1 MRFVDFHVHTSA
13 SDGSFSPGEV
23 VARAAKAKLAAIGIT
38 DHDTMDGIYGAGIA
52 GKKFNMEI
60 IPGIEFST
68 HLKYE
73 EIHILGYYCRS
84 DDISLIKTI
93 SRLKSD
99 RYERME
105 KMVYKINN
113 LGLRVTFNEVLAE
126 VKGKAIGRPHLARV
140 LCKKGYC
147 KDLDEAFARY
157 IGFNAPAYVKRK
169 EFTPV
174 EAIEIIRGAGG
185 VPVLA
190 HPGTYKKVNF
200 LPYLIEAGLMG
211 IEVFHPRNSIQVS
224 RRYLRYASRC
234 GLLITGG
241 SDYHGGKNGQGTRLG
256 DVKMDPTFLKQLK
269 RRGRAL
275 KKQRGRF

>member
-23 VARAAKAKLAAIGIT
+23 VDRAAKAKLTAIGIT
-38 DHDTMDGIYGAGIA
+38 DHDTMAGISGAVIA
-52 GKKFNMEI
+52 GRKYNIEI

-73 EIHILGYYCRS
+73 EIHILGYYCRP
-84 DDISLIKTI
+84 DNVPLIKTI
-93 SRLKSD
+93 NRLKSD
-99 RYERME
+99 RHERME
-105 KMVYKINN
+105 KMVDKINK
-113 LGLRVTFNEVLAE
+113 LGLRVTFDEVLAE

-147 KDLDEAFARY
+147 KDLGEAFARY

-190 HPGTYKKVNF
+190 HPGTYGKVDF
-200 LPYLIEAGLMG
+200 LSYLVEAGLMG

-224 RRYLRYASRC
+224 RRYFRYALKC

-241 SDYHGGKNGQGTRLG
+241 SDYHGDKNGHGTRLG
-256 DVKMDPTFLKQLK
+256 DVKIDLSF
-269 RRGRAL
+269 
-275 KKQRGRF
+275 

>member
-23 VARAAKAKLAAIGIT
+23 VAKAAKAKLTAIGIT
-38 DHDTMDGIYGAGIA
+38 DHDTMDGIYAAGIA

-73 EIHILGYYCRS
+73 EIHILGYYCRA
-84 DDISLIKTI
+84 DDTPLIKAI

-113 LGLRVTFNEVLAE
+113 LGLRVTFDEVLAE

-147 KDLDEAFARY
+147 KDLGEAFARY

-190 HPGTYKKVNF
+190 HPGSYGKVDF
-200 LPYLIEAGLMG
+200 LPSLIEAGLMG

-224 RRYLRYASRC
+224 RRFLRHALRC

-241 SDYHGGKNGQGTRLG
+241 SDYHGEKNGQGTRLG
-256 DVKMDPTFLKQLK
+256 DVKMDLSFLKKLKQRSKALK
-269 RRGRAL
+269 RHG
-275 KKQRGRF
+275 GRF